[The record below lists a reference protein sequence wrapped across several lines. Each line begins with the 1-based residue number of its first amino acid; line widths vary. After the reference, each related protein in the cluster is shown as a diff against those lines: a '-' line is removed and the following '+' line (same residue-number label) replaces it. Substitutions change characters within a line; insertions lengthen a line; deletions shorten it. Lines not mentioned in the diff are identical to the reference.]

1 MLPLCTTRFSTLKII
16 IIITELAIKKKK
28 KTHEELNGFGSHED
42 LMISPNRE
50 SGMGP

>member
-50 SGMGP
+50 LSMGP

>member
-28 KTHEELNGFGSHED
+28 KTLEELNGFGSHED

-50 SGMGP
+50 LSMGP